1 MTNLEF
7 TEQDL
12 GKLFI
17 LMLLSTLLFGL
28 SGLIGMLVMQWVT
41 RQQYAK
47 EDTSKHGISE
57 IEASR
62 LGGAVVLSL
71 GIALLLGHYI
81 TGYTFSDVGPMG
93 IHAWG
98 WMAFLLCFLLGLVE
112 DLYNDLLSP
121 TLRLILLASIFSAVF
136 LVWPS
141 VIPSDLG
148 YPIIDKVMAQP
159 ALGWFLSVLFCIG
172 FINAINMADGANGL
186 VSGVVF
192 LCSVIFHSIIGT
204 FIWEV
209 LSIVTG
215 VFLLFNVISG
225 RLFLGD
231 AGAYGLGSILV
242 LGGFYAVD
250 TNWISIEFAAVM
262 MSYPCIELVA
272 SILRR
277 AKAKRSIFKPDNFHL
292 HNVVYARLE
301 QTLTSKVL
309 ANSLAGIL
317 IAFGSTGVA
326 FLGHYMNW
334 LSPLDSAWGW
344 VFIGQVCV
352 YLACYCWFSNDLDTS
367 QS

>member
-1 MTNLEF
+1 MTDLEF
-7 TEQDL
+7 SEQEL

-28 SGLIGMLVMQWVT
+28 LGLIGMLVMQWVT

-47 EDTSKHGISE
+47 EDITKHGISE
-57 IEASR
+57 VAASR
-62 LGGAVVLSL
+62 LGGVVVIGL
-71 GIALLLGHYI
+71 AMAFLLTHYI
-81 TGYTFSDVGPMG
+81 AGYTFSDVGPMG
-93 IHAWG
+93 IQAWG
-98 WMAFLLCFLLGLVE
+98 WSAFLLCFLLGLVE
-112 DLYNDLLSP
+112 DLNNDLLSP
-121 TLRLILLASIFSAVF
+121 PVRLILLTSIFALVF
-136 LVWPS
+136 FLWPDI
-141 VIPSDLG
+141 IPNDLG
-148 YPIIDKVMAQP
+148 YSVIDKAMSDPV
-159 ALGWFLSVLFCIG
+159 LGWFLSLLFCIG
-172 FINAINMADGANGL
+172 FINAVNMADGANGL
-186 VSGVVF
+186 VPGIVF
-192 LCSVIFHSIIGT
+192 LSSLIFHSVIGT

-250 TNWISIEFAAVM
+250 ANWVSIEFAAVM
-262 MSYPCIELVA
+262 MSYPCVELVG

-277 AKAKRSIFKPDNFHL
+277 AKARRSIFKPDNFHL
-292 HNVVYARLE
+292 HNLVYARLE

-326 FLGHYMNW
+326 FVGHNMNW

-344 VFIGQVCV
+344 VFIGQVVV
-352 YLACYCWFSNDLDTS
+352 YLVCYIWLYSDLES
-367 QS
+367 P